1 MGTIKN
7 GTSIYDIKD
16 YLTKDIA
23 PTYFSQIADMNEMNV
38 GLFGYITEILANTI
52 NDGYFT
58 ITSLFKE
65 IFPIQAELPE
75 SIYNHA
81 TIFQIDNLM
90 ANSATVPFT
99 LTMAEDALLKNGIN
113 GDGNIV
119 YFDIDSDM
127 IFNIEEYPIHVRL

>member
-16 YLTKDIA
+16 FLSNSVA
-23 PTYFSQIADMNEMNV
+23 PTYFEKIADMNEMNV

-58 ITSLFKE
+58 VTSLFKE
-65 IFPIQAELPE
+65 IFPVHAELAE

-81 TIFQIDNLM
+81 SIFQIDNLL
-90 ANSATVPFT
+90 ATAASVPFT
-99 LTMAEDALLKNGIN
+99 IMVAEEALIKNGIN
-113 GDGNIV
+113 DGNV
-119 YFDIDSDM
+119 
-127 IFNIEEYPIHVRL
+127 PT